1 MAVGGPSGLLLW
13 KAGACLASS
22 LQLQA
27 AELLSCGLFSAEVVR
42 GLPAALAV
50 TSVDEARSGKHR
62 CCLHP
67 HRQRP
72 LWVGLEALEVGTS
85 EKEGSADMASDLC
98 C

>member
-1 MAVGGPSGLLLW
+1 MGCCCGRLVRAW
-13 KAGACLASS
+13 HQACNCRR
-22 LQLQA
+22 Q
-27 AELLSCGLFSAEVVR
+27 SCCHVDFSAEAVR

-50 TSVDEARSGKHR
+50 TSVDEDRSGKHR